1 MSFELAAYG
10 LFSGLLY
17 RLLPK
22 KTVNIYV
29 SLIGAMILG

>member
-22 KTVNIYV
+22 KTEQYLRVPHR
-29 SLIGAMILG
+29 AP